1 MSALPVT
8 AVVTGEA
15 TEAPSNTFHEGID
28 LGGQGIDHDTSCH
41 LRVLLVNGEAFQVQ
55 LPVSSTV
62 GELKQKILAERPK
75 RKITFAL
82 QNSFNGSA
90 VVLYSLHGCLFHVR
104 PVFTQEN
111 KDYVLTLFPSPSC
124 WWECTWIFRIRK
136 LSYN

>member
-8 AVVTGEA
+8 AVITGEA
-15 TEAPSNTFHEGID
+15 TEASSNTFHDEGID
-28 LGGQGIDHDTSCH
+28 LGGQDIDHDTSCH

-82 QNSFNGSA
+82 QNSFGVRA
-90 VVLYSLHGCLFHVR
+90 VV
-104 PVFTQEN
+104 
-111 KDYVLTLFPSPSC
+111 
-124 WWECTWIFRIRK
+124 
-136 LSYN
+136 